1 MDGDDLEQS
10 DTSLRTRL
18 AQAAGEDKNMLQVV
32 PLVGQSSQSNSIELE
47 STLSESTVSHVT
59 ISLGHVTIS
68 LSRSCDH
75 YP

>member
-32 PLVGQSSQSNSIELE
+32 PLVGQSSQSIELE

-59 ISLGHVTIS
+59 ISLA
-68 LSRSCDH
+68 RSCDH
-75 YP
+75 ISHQVM